1 MPSDRLPP
9 DLESFVKGK
18 CAEGA
23 YADRDEVVCAALR
36 SMQGREEAA
45 TKLAAAIGRGLADAA
60 EGRVKEGKDVLARLE
75 RRYSAMGKARKA

>member
-18 CAEGA
+18 CAEGG
-23 YADRDEVVCAALR
+23 YTDRGEVVCAALR
-36 SMQGREEAA
+36 SMQGREEAV

-60 EGRVKEGKDVLARLE
+60 EGRVKDGKEVLVRLE
-75 RRYSAMGKARKA
+75 RKYAAMGKARKA